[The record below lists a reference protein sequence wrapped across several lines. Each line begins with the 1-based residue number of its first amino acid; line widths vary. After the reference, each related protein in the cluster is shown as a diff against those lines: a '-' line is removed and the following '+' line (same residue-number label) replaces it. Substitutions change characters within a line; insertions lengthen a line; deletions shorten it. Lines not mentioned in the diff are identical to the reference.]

1 MYNFKNSS
9 LTIIMYHYVRKV
21 KNSLYPKLKA
31 FEISDFKKQI
41 KFLKENYNI
50 LKSDQILQILK
61 DKKIPKKPSV
71 LLTFDDGYSDHYEV
85 SEFLSKHHLEGFFYV
100 VGSAVKREK
109 IMDVNKI
116 QFIMEKEQNS
126 YKLIKMVLEKYKK
139 IKGQEI
145 NLRSIEKNA
154 VKEHKYNLF
163 DNFENFFLKG
173 LLRIWIEKET
183 RQKILNGLFK
193 EIIDEDEK
201 SFANKLYLKKKQMVE
216 MKKNNMNFGVHGY
229 EHFPLGYLKEDEQKK
244 QFEKSINFLKFL
256 NQDIKETS
264 VCYPNGSYNHNTLKL
279 MKKYQFAFGLT
290 INNGCIQKK
299 NIKNNFELPRIDVT
313 KISF

>member
-1 MYNFKNSS
+1 
-9 LTIIMYHYVRKV
+9 MYHYVRKV

-41 KFLKENYNI
+41 KFLNGNYNI
-50 LKSDQILQILK
+50 LKSEQILQILK
-61 DKKIPKKPSV
+61 DKKMPNKPSV
-71 LLTFDDGYSDHYEV
+71 LLTFDDGYADHYEV

-145 NLRSIEKNA
+145 NLRSIEKYA
-154 VKEHKYNLF
+154 MQEHKYNLF

-173 LLRIWIEKET
+173 LLRIWIEKKV
-183 RQKILNGLFK
+183 RQKILNELFK
-193 EIIDEDEK
+193 EIINEDDRT
-201 SFANKLYLKKKQMVE
+201 FANKLYLNKKQMVE

-229 EHFPLGYLKEDEQKK
+229 EHLPLGYLKKEEQKK
-244 QFEKSINFLKFL
+244 QFEESINFLKFL

-264 VCYPNGSYNHNTLKL
+264 VCYPNGSYDHNPLKL
-279 MKKYQFAFGLT
+279 MKEYQFAFGLT
-290 INNGCIQKK
+290 IKNGNVQKK
-299 NIKNNFELPRIDVT
+299 NIENNFELPRIDVT
-313 KISF
+313 KIGF